1 MKGHT
6 QKRTNSHPADAV
18 KRPAVPASTG
28 HSDGILR
35 NNADWRCVLWI
46 FKYFFLS
53 ALAWRY
59 DDAISSSVPVCLV
72 TITVLCYYSFAGATI
87 VHNTMHSRCWN
98 SRTLETIW
106 HHLLSLTYGHPVST
120 FVPGHNLSH
129 HRYTQTK
136 MDPMRTSK
144 LRYKWNLLNAI
155 MFQPTVAFDVLKM
168 DLRYLSLKKLQ
179 GDDFYYKSLREWVV
193 VGASQLALIA
203 LDWRKFLLYVWAPH
217 FFAQWGIV
225 TMNMLQHDGCDMEA
239 DEDSSVECTTY
250 NSARNFVGPVIN
262 YLTFNNGY
270 HTIHHMYPT
279 MHWSRLAAEHE
290 AQVEPKNHP
299 GLNQQCMARY
309 IFRAFIFPGLRVDYL
324 GNPVVLPPG
333 DETVDEDWTVHHR
346 DETVKLADYDVD
358 LSTMGILKALPLLP
372 MKLLCPTYSPV
383 NKVD

>member
-1 MKGHT
+1 
-6 QKRTNSHPADAV
+6 V
-18 KRPAVPASTG
+18 
-28 HSDGILR
+28 
-35 NNADWRCVLWI
+35 CVC
-46 FKYFFLS
+46 
-53 ALAWRY
+53 
-59 DDAISSSVPVCLV
+59 VCV
-72 TITVLCYYSFAGATI
+72 CVCVRA
-87 VHNTMHSRCWN
+87 
-98 SRTLETIW
+98 
-106 HHLLSLTYGHPVST
+106 
-120 FVPGHNLSH
+120 
-129 HRYTQTK
+129 
-136 MDPMRTSK
+136 
-144 LRYKWNLLNAI
+144 
-155 MFQPTVAFDVLKM
+155 
-168 DLRYLSLKKLQ
+168 Q

-333 DETVDEDWTVHHR
+333 SGYFP
-346 DETVKLADYDVD
+346 K
-358 LSTMGILKALPLLP
+358 P
-372 MKLLCPTYSPV
+372 
-383 NKVD
+383 